1 LEESILQKIP
11 HSLEAEKALIGGI
24 FYDNEIFDEIQDLVR
39 ADDFYNSEN
48 SAIFELM
55 NKLHSESRGI
65 DPVLVADEIKR
76 SNFKNKEEIQE
87 VLSEILEDITSS
99 YNLLEYAELIKEKAM
114 LRKLGNI
121 GAKITEI
128 AYREE
133 GTADS
138 IVDKAEE
145 MVLNLSNK
153 ILKSE
158 IINIGSL
165 SVDELTRLDEMR
177 KNRDKILGIP
187 TGFVDLD
194 RMTGGLNNSD
204 LIILAARPAMGKT
217 AFALNLALNAAN
229 ISNKNVLIFSL
240 EMPAQQLYQR
250 LLAMESEI
258 GQGKIKMGNLTE
270 DEWARMAFSMGNLSS
285 KNIFVADLPNTNVLE
300 IRSYARK
307 MKSNDKLDL
316 IVIDY
321 LQLINGTRVSR
332 GEFNRQQEVS
342 DISRA
347 LKGLARELNVPI
359 IALSQLSRSVEQRM
373 DKRPMLSDLRE
384 SGAIEQDADIV
395 AFLYREDYYIPETE
409 NKGISELIIGKHR
422 NGAVGTIKLLFL
434 NEITKF
440 KSYTDKIK

>member
-1 LEESILQKIP
+1 MEESILQKIP

-321 LQLINGTRVSR
+321 LQLINGTRVPR

>member
-1 LEESILQKIP
+1 MEESILQKIP

-24 FYDNEIFDEIQDLVR
+24 CYDNEIFDEIQDLVR

-48 SAIFELM
+48 SAIFQLM

-133 GTADS
+133 GTAYS

>member
-1 LEESILQKIP
+1 MEESILQKIP

-48 SAIFELM
+48 SAIFQLM

-87 VLSEILEDITSS
+87 VLSEILVDITSS
-99 YNLLEYAELIKEKAM
+99 YHLLEYAELIKEKAM

>member
-1 LEESILQKIP
+1 MEESILQKIP

-48 SAIFELM
+48 SAIFQLM

-440 KSYTDKIK
+440 KSYTDKIR

>member
-1 LEESILQKIP
+1 
-11 HSLEAEKALIGGI
+11 
-24 FYDNEIFDEIQDLVR
+24 
-39 ADDFYNSEN
+39 
-48 SAIFELM
+48 M
-55 NKLHSESRGI
+55 
-65 DPVLVADEIKR
+65 
-76 SNFKNKEEIQE
+76 
-87 VLSEILEDITSS
+87 
-99 YNLLEYAELIKEKAM
+99 EYAELIKEKAM

-321 LQLINGTRVSR
+321 LQLINGTRVPR

>member
-1 LEESILQKIP
+1 MEESILQKIP

-24 FYDNEIFDEIQDLVR
+24 
-39 ADDFYNSEN
+39 
-48 SAIFELM
+48 
-55 NKLHSESRGI
+55 LHSESRGI

-177 KNRDKILGIP
+177 KNKDKILGIP

>member
-1 LEESILQKIP
+1 MEESILQKIP

-48 SAIFELM
+48 SAIFQLM

-409 NKGISELIIGKHR
+409 NKGISELIIRKHR